1 MSGAEASVLSSQISL
16 LTAIVRDRLARAL
29 GLEVSDEVH
38 ALLVE
43 AQEGLESIVQVV
55 SAVAPIGAIDDD
67 S

>member
-1 MSGAEASVLSSQISL
+1 MSGAEASILSSQISL

-29 GLEVSDEVH
+29 DLEVSDEVH